1 MLWVFLIDC
10 LMKDALANKCGGL
23 RLGEHGWAESLD
35 VLGFELDCMV
45 GVKVEVG

>member
-23 RLGEHGWAESLD
+23 RLGEHGRAQLLD
-35 VLGFELDCMV
+35 VLGFELDCMID
-45 GVKVEVG
+45 VEVQVC